1 MRYQRSF
8 PNVIPHAK
16 AGCSRVTH
24 PSATK
29 LPSSKLSSNSVRL
42 ECVMHAASVHP
53 EPGSNSR
60 INCIKI
66 TSSRSVSIFS
76 SFYFQLLLLLFEQY
90 SLSEFYEIFFRTI
103 LLLSLCTSSISC
115 CSIFNDQFSLPKNIQ
130 LCYSITF
137 FFTCQVLF
145 LTFFKFFILYLAS
158 PKFATLL
165 YYHIL
170 SPLSSGFLKVF
181 SFFEIIF
188 L

>member
-29 LPSSKLSSNSVRL
+29 LPLSKLSSNSVRL

-60 INCIKI
+60 IIVLKSPLKVVPI
-66 TSSRSVSIFS
+66 AS
-76 SFYFQLLLLLFEQY
+76 SFFSQLLLLLFEQY

-115 CSIFNDQFSLPKNIQ
+115 CSIFNDRFRCPLESLQ
-130 LCYSITF
+130 LYYSITSRFVCQAF
-137 FFTCQVLF
+137 FYTF
-145 LTFFKFFILYLAS
+145 LNFFRPS
-158 PKFATLL
+158 
-165 YYHIL
+165 
-170 SPLSSGFLKVF
+170 
-181 SFFEIIF
+181 
-188 L
+188 